1 MDSDARVR
9 GSRLETAEER
19 IEFVRAAIDAFNRR
33 DADAMR
39 ALAGDD
45 FEYDWTRS
53 MGPDRGVYKGP
64 DGFLEFISEQWEMF
78 DPFVLE
84 ADDYIPRGNHVV
96 VPTTIRG
103 RGPQDV
109 PVSASSTHLYTF
121 EEGRLVRITMFQ
133 EREEALAAVNE

>member
-1 MDSDARVR
+1 MGTDDRVTPA
-9 GSRLETAEER
+9 RLETDEER

-33 DADAMR
+33 DADGMR
-39 ALAGDD
+39 ELAGED

-53 MGPDRGVYKGP
+53 MGPHRGVYKGP
-64 DGFLEFISEQWEMF
+64 DGFLEFINDPWEMF
-78 DPFVLE
+78 DPFVLAIE
-84 ADDYIPRGNHVV
+84 DIIPRGNNVV

-121 EEGRLVRITMFQ
+121 EDGRLVRITMFQ
-133 EREEALAAVNE
+133 EREEALAAAG